1 MTRCEI
7 QFCPALCFV
16 VGEPLQGAIF
26 EGRPERTREGLI
38 DGSGTGCSGQREEP
52 EQQPWLFENDIEAK
66 RVRADDGHFNRGLVK
81 QVRTSEVESK
91 Q

>member
-1 MTRCEI
+1 MRFSFV
-7 QFCPALCFV
+7 QLFALWLGSPF
-16 VGEPLQGAIF
+16 
-26 EGRPERTREGLI
+26 RERYLREDLKETREGLI